1 MKLTYRGAH
10 YEYTPAT
17 EVAGANDRANSVQAP
32 YRLMYR
38 GTSYLANPAME
49 PVVDASRPAVN
60 LTYRGAAYA
69 LNGGTPVQAPE
80 RVVVKPVATARSK
93 RAAIQAAMAVTH
105 RQNLQQNLQRRLQV
119 AQSRGDQQ
127 LVQLLESEL
136 RQIAW

>member
-17 EVAGANDRANSVQAP
+17 EVAGVSDRANSAQVP
-32 YRLMYR
+32 CRLMYR
-38 GTSYLANPAME
+38 GAGYLANSAVE
-49 PVVDASRPAVN
+49 PVVDTSRPAVN
-60 LTYRGAAYA
+60 LTYRGVAYA
-69 LNGGTPVQAPE
+69 LNGGAPVQAAE
-80 RVVVKPVATARSK
+80 RVVAEPVATARSK
-93 RAAIQAAMAVTH
+93 RAAVQAAMAVTH

-119 AQSRGDQQ
+119 AQSRGDQH

>member
-17 EVAGANDRANSVQAP
+17 EVAGANDRTNPAQAP

-38 GTSYLANPAME
+38 GASYLANPAVE
-49 PVVDASRPAVN
+49 PVVDPSRPAVN
-60 LTYRGAAYA
+60 LTYRGATYG
-69 LNGGTPVQAPE
+69 LNGGAPVPATE
-80 RVVVKPVATARSK
+80 RVVVKPVTTARSK
-93 RAAIQAAMAVTH
+93 RAAVQAAMAVTH

-119 AQSRGDQQ
+119 AQARGDQQ